1 MARLSPGD
9 KFPGV
14 EVESTEGP
22 VALAERWE
30 RGPLVVA
37 LMRHFG

>member
-1 MARLSPGD
+1 MPRLSPGD
-9 KFPGV
+9 RFP
-14 EVESTEGP
+14 EVELEAPQGV